1 MQKLAPALVAEAVG
15 VFALSF
21 IGVLAIHE
29 LGDAGTLG
37 LIGIALAH
45 GLILAIMISAFAAVS
60 GGHINPAVTIGLL
73 VGKQIK
79 IGPAIAYIIAQCI
92 GGVLAGLVIM
102 AIFAGTK
109 AHPAP
114 LPEPTNPQAVVNPDN
129 AASPGAQLVANGTPA
144 LSDIPEKQPVSP
156 MGAFLAELVATF
168 FLVTAVWGTAVDPR
182 APKIGGFGIGLTVTA
197 DILAIGPLTGAAMNP
212 ARAFGPALASAL
224 GGAHYDWS
232 THWIFWAGP
241 ITGGILASL
250 LYYHLIY
257 PKTTSPER

>member
-1 MQKLAPALVAEAVG
+1 MEKLLPALVAEAVG

-21 IGVLAIHE
+21 VGILAIHE
-29 LGDAGTLG
+29 LGNVPGG

-45 GLILAIMISAFAAVS
+45 GLILAIMISIFAATS
-60 GGHINPAVTIGLL
+60 GGHINPAVTVGLL

-79 IGPAIAYIIAQCI
+79 LGPAIAYIIAQCM
-92 GGVLAGLVIM
+92 GGILAGLVIM
-102 AIFAGTK
+102 AMFAGGK
-109 AHPAP
+109 AP
-114 LPEPTNPQAVVNPDN
+114 
-129 AASPGAQLVANGTPA
+129 AASLVDQAPGSVGAQIVANGTPA
-144 LSDIPEKQPVSP
+144 LSDIPDKQPIAP
-156 MGAFLAELVATF
+156 MGAFLAELVTTF

-212 ARAFGPALASAL
+212 ARAFGPAVASML
-224 GGAHYDWS
+224 GGARYDWS

-241 ITGGILASL
+241 LCGGILASL

-257 PKTTSPER
+257 PKTTSLQR